1 MIGARPPADRRTPA
15 VAGVGR
21 PGSRPGSRAT
31 FRAAPPCAAL
41 CAVLCAVA
49 WTGVATAAA
58 TTASSARSG
67 GADGLRRALAP
78 HAWMSRQPGWPCR
91 YGARVEQRRTLGER
105 VLVSDGRVFQD
116 CGRGLVWQVERPLP
130 GVQVYAHG
138 ANYLELDRRAVPR
151 TLDGLAERRIGAT
164 LQDLFGGDIE
174 ALQREFDH
182 ELIDG
187 GEGEESGRNRAVRL
201 IPRDPQLAARLAGIV
216 IRGDGVR
223 TTIRV
228 DTAGMA
234 RTDAPAGAPADRLE
248 WRLDGFE
255 ALPADSG
262 GAASRRC
269 TDWLGE
275 GADGDGVRVELARAG
290 CDALARPGR
299 WLDKARGG
307 QR

>member
-1 MIGARPPADRRTPA
+1 VIGARPPAAR
-15 VAGVGR
+15 
-21 PGSRPGSRAT
+21 
-31 FRAAPPCAAL
+31 RAALCAAL
-41 CAVLCAVA
+41 CAAA
-49 WTGVATAAA
+49 WTGTVTAAA
-58 TTASSARSG
+58 TTASGPQSG
-67 GADGLRRALAP
+67 DADGLRRALAP
-78 HAWMSRQPGWPCR
+78 HTWMSRQPGWPCR

-116 CGRGLVWQVERPLP
+116 CERGLVWQVERPLP

-138 ANYLELDRRAVPR
+138 ANYLELDRRAAPR

-164 LQDLFGGDIE
+164 LQDLFAGDIG

-182 ELIDG
+182 ELIDA
-187 GEGEESGRNRAVRL
+187 GEGEVSGLDRAVRL
-201 IPRDPQLAARLAGIV
+201 IPRDPKLAARLAGIV

-228 DTAGMA
+228 DTAGTA
-234 RTDAPAGAPADRLE
+234 RTAAPTAASGSAPASMPAGRLE

-299 WLDKARGG
+299 WLDKARGE
-307 QR
+307 RR